1 MVRRLL
7 LTLTGCLLLMPA
19 AWAAEFHAS
28 VDRTQLKAHEPLLF
42 TLTLINSD
50 TRLRAQ
56 GVDPNVDLTV
66 LGDNFD
72 LGRPKASTNYNI
84 YRGQGRSTSEL
95 KVELFPKR
103 RGHFTIPAFTIG
115 GLHTKPIRIEVLKK
129 DTALPDEVF
138 VRSGTR
144 VQSPWVNQQVV
155 AYMDLYHRVALK
167 SASLGSNLETEPVK
181 IDLLPNWKLPEK
193 TRHETIDGL
202 DYEVERTAW
211 SIFPNRAGAFK
222 IELPDIW
229 VVTQEGNKLRLPQ
242 QTLEYKVK
250 ALPDGVPA
258 DIIVGKPQ
266 LTAQPFPKSFTQ
278 YELSEWTLTLK
289 APVGVTELPRLLP
302 GIALP
307 AALKLFPD
315 PARHHT
321 EQANGGIMDVAD
333 YTLSIMP
340 LAAGEFQ
347 LPAIRIPFFDPELGK
362 AALVE
367 VPGRKI
373 HVAASD
379 LPIPASNITN
389 DTSKKTAVGGNAS
402 SIHMGPWQIST
413 VVLAL
418 LWLATLYLWRRR
430 PTQNDT
436 EPKAEAGAITTPKD
450 ERQPLQQQL
459 LTAMRSRTLEQ
470 GLQRWL
476 EQHPDDRVVLDAVR
490 TVQRL
495 YYGHD
500 TQTEAEVAAQVGE
513 AVALIK
519 QTPDQID
526 NNQPDPWQAE
536 SFSPGKREHVQFMKY
551 PG

>member
-7 LTLTGCLLLMPA
+7 PALAACLFLIPT
-19 AWAAEFHAS
+19 AWSAEFNAS

-103 RGHFTIPAFTIG
+103 NGRFTIPAFAID

-129 DTALPDEVF
+129 KTALPDEVF
-138 VRSGTR
+138 IRSGTN
-144 VQSPWVNQQVV
+144 VKAPWVNQQVV
-155 AYMDLYHRVALK
+155 AYVDLYHRVALK

-181 IDLLPNWKLPEK
+181 IDMLSNWKLPEK

-211 SIFPNRAGAFK
+211 SIFPNQAGAFK
-222 IELPDIW
+222 IELPDVW
-229 VVTQEGNKLRLPQ
+229 VATQAGNKLRLSQ
-242 QTLEYKVK
+242 QTLEYKVR

-258 DIIVGKPQ
+258 DIIIGKPQ
-266 LTAQPFPKSFTQ
+266 LTAQPFPNSFTQ
-278 YELSEWTLTLK
+278 YELSEWTLTLR

-307 AALKLFPD
+307 SALKLFPD
-315 PARHHT
+315 PARYHT
-321 EQANGGIMDVAD
+321 EQANGGIMDAAD

-340 LAAGEFQ
+340 LAAGEFE
-347 LPAIRIPFFDPELGK
+347 LPAIRIPYFNPQLGK

-373 HVAASD
+373 HVTASD
-379 LPIPASNITN
+379 LPIPTSNITDN
-389 DTSKKTAVGGNAS
+389 SGNETAAADNAS
-402 SIHMGPWQIST
+402 SMRMGPWQIST

-418 LWLATLYLWRRR
+418 LWLATLYLWHRR
-430 PTQNDT
+430 PTQNDS
-436 EPKAEAGAITTPKD
+436 EPKAEATAITTPKD

-459 LTAMRSRTLEQ
+459 LAAMRSRTLEQ

-476 EQHPDDRVVLDAVR
+476 EQHPNDRVVLDAVR
-490 TVQRL
+490 AVQRL
-495 YYGHD
+495 YYGHGS
-500 TQTEAEVAAQVGE
+500 QTEAEVAMQVGE

-519 QTPDQID
+519 QTPNQVDT
-526 NNQPDPWQAE
+526 NQPDPWQAE
-536 SFSPGKREHVQFMKY
+536 SFSPGRRQ
-551 PG
+551 